1 MTSDT
6 DNIKYPQLF
15 NLVKAI
21 LSLSHGNVSVES
33 GFSINK
39 VVLDAH
45 GKSLKE
51 NAIDDLR
58 LVKDYLVRCNSYLN
72 VSITKLILKSVK
84 DFCDKYNIELEE
96 QRKLELKLKAEL
108 NKVKKI
114 AAKET
119 EDANKNK
126 W

>member
-1 MTSDT
+1 M
-6 DNIKYPQLF
+6 
-15 NLVKAI
+15 
-21 LSLSHGNVSVES
+21 
-33 GFSINK
+33 
-39 VVLDAH
+39 
-45 GKSLKE
+45 
-51 NAIDDLR
+51 
-58 LVKDYLVRCNSYLN
+58 VRCNSYLN
-72 VSITKLILKSVK
+72 VSVTKLILKSVK

-126 W
+126 

>member
-1 MTSDT
+1 M
-6 DNIKYPQLF
+6 
-15 NLVKAI
+15 
-21 LSLSHGNVSVES
+21 
-33 GFSINK
+33 
-39 VVLDAH
+39 LDAH

-51 NAIDDLR
+51 NAIEDLR

-72 VSITKLILKSVK
+72 VSITKLILKPVK